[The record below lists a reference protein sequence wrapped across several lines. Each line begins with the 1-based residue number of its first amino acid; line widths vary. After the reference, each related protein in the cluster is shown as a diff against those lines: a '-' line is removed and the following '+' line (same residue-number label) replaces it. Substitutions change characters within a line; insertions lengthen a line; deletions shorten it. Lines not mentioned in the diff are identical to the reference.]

1 MSGRGVDSE
10 MALRGVRIV
19 DFGQGAIDPIATSYL
34 ADFGAEVI
42 KVESHSNLDFIR
54 RGETFVT
61 RKITSHAAKI
71 RLGME
76 NVLTLGNLDARRDW
90 GHSREYVQQ
99 MYAMLQMDK
108 PEDLVIATGET
119 HTVKEFCELAFSELG
134 LNWEDHVRVD
144 ERFRRPSEVELLVGD
159 ASRAKEKLGWEPK
172 ILFKDLVKE
181 MVLADYEMLKKK
193 TGEEGGNI

>member
-1 MSGRGVDSE
+1 MFAVTGI
-10 MALRGVRIV
+10 L
-19 DFGQGAIDPIATSYL
+19 FNH
-34 ADFGAEVI
+34 
-42 KVESHSNLDFIR
+42 ESPR
-54 RGETFVT
+54 RGFEFVT
-61 RKITSHAAKI
+61 RKITSHTAKI
-71 RLGME
+71 KLGIE
-76 NVLTLGNLDARRDW
+76 KTLTLGNLDARRDW

-119 HTVKEFCELAFSELG
+119 HTVREFCELAFSELG

-159 ASRAKEKLGWEPK
+159 ASRAKEKLYWEPK

-193 TGEEGGNI
+193 TGEEEGNM